1 MKRFILLVALLLIG
15 YWVFRQSPRDAADG
29 ASAPN
34 VLAGKPSE
42 PESRAPR
49 PEPSKTEQLRS
60 IIESD
65 NAPIQFYGM
74 VLDETGAPLSN
85 VEVAWQVLKAGSFA
99 VSLGLPTRAEGTVRT
114 DADGKFSVT
123 ETGSSIS
130 IESFVK
136 AGYKEARQ
144 MQASYGYG
152 SNAAPHQPDELK
164 PVRFL
169 MVKDGAPASQKINVP
184 MRFDWDGNA
193 KDFEIGTKTFSEKI
207 ILIPSIEPQK
217 PGETDLNWKLVLKA
231 KSGQLILGKQGD
243 APLAPESGYADEV
256 LLQKDFG
263 AQRGSAAEA
272 LLYLKTDSGKYAEL
286 RITAYSDR
294 GIESSVTGRL
304 SLRWNPTGGRSFE

>member
-1 MKRFILLVALLLIG
+1 MKRIILLVAVLLIG
-15 YWVFRQSPRDAADG
+15 YWIIRQNPRDAADD
-29 ASAPN
+29 ASASTN
-34 VLAGKPSE
+34 VGKPSK
-42 PESRAPR
+42 
-49 PEPSKTEQLRS
+49 PEPRTQWAEPSRTEQLRS

-65 NAPIQFYGM
+65 NVPIQFYGM
-74 VLDETGAPLSN
+74 VLDETGAPLPD
-85 VEVAWQVLKAGSFA
+85 VKVFWRVLKAGSFA
-99 VSLGLPTRAEGTVRT
+99 PSLGLPTRSDGTVSS
-114 DADGKFSVT
+114 DADGKFSVK

-144 MQASYGYG
+144 IQASYGYG
-152 SNAAPHQPDELK
+152 SNAAPHQPDKLK

-169 MVKDGAPASQKINVP
+169 MVKDGAPPSQKINVP

-207 ILIPSIEPQK
+207 TLVPSLEPHK
-217 PGETDLNWKLVLKA
+217 PGEPDLNWKLILKA
-231 KSGQLILGKQGD
+231 KSGRLILGKQGD

-263 AQRGSAAEA
+263 GQRGSAAEA
-272 LLYLKTDSGKYAEL
+272 LLYLKTDSGKFAEL

-294 GIESSVTGRL
+294 GMESSATGRL
-304 SLRWNPTGGRSFE
+304 SIRWNPTGGRSFE